1 MVQIHPPQPTL
12 SITYGRSPESA
23 LCISPTISPN
33 GSDRGSLRHPLPTEW
48 LMSYDC
54 YSARVAPVSEWA
66 TRRPV
71 GPQTHWANVT
81 ASPGGVQFFQ
91 DSTSLRG
98 AKFSSICTPPGCAEG
113 ARFRGLRNMSN
124 TEQHSLISPLHTEA
138 QAATLLRHSLSTL
151 RRWRRGGTGPTFLR
165 FGRIILYRVED
176 LQNFIEAHRSR
187 QGVS

>member
-1 MVQIHPPQPTL
+1 MGAL
-12 SITYGRSPESA
+12 SISPS
-23 LCISPTISPN
+23 ISPN
-33 GSDRGSLRHPLPTEW
+33 SSGRDSLRHPLPTEW
-48 LMSYDC
+48 LMSYNC
-54 YSARVAPVSEWA
+54 FSARVAPVSDWA

-71 GPQTHWANVT
+71 GPQTHWAIVT
-81 ASPGGVQFFQ
+81 ASPGGIQFFQ

-98 AKFSSICTPPGCAEG
+98 AKFSSICAPPGCAEG

-124 TEQHSLISPLHTEA
+124 TEQHSFISPLHTEA

-176 LQNFIEAHRSR
+176 LQIFIEAHRSR